1 MYIIESPFAETIR
14 LNKKDI
20 LYFDLYDNCTKMK
33 VVLKNHKV
41 IFPEKI
47 IKTEVIFEKG
57 K

>member
-20 LYFDLYDNCTKMK
+20 LYFDLYDDCTKMK
-33 VVLKNHKV
+33 VVLKNQKI

>member
-1 MYIIESPFAETIR
+1 MYIIENPFAETIR

-20 LYFDLYDNCTKMK
+20 LYFDLYDDCTKMK
-33 VVLKNHKV
+33 VVLKNQKI